1 MIRTFRSLRLMP
13 MFDTAARTDNEFSQ
27 KSSTWFMNQ
36 GASHFIAGF
45 TLVVGIGTCLLHV
58 VTHVLWHLQPP
69 QTIADAALSLS
80 GGLITG
86 LIVSSLLWLRFRSI
100 GPNSLLALLSYR
112 SSGLNG
118 YVKYL

>member
-1 MIRTFRSLRLMP
+1 MFFVCLSTNLNCVIRTFRSLRLMP

-58 VTHVLWHLQPP
+58 VTHVLWHLQPS

-100 GPNSLLALLSYR
+100 GPNSLFAL
-112 SSGLNG
+112 
-118 YVKYL
+118 